1 MSGSCLASVL
11 KLLLFVDID
20 VFSESLAKLT
30 EIFLELTWFLSVL
43 TQNRYARFN
52 SFPA

>member
-1 MSGSCLASVL
+1 MSGSCLTSVL

-20 VFSESLAKLT
+20 VFSESLTKLT
-30 EIFLELTWFLSVL
+30 EIFLELAWFLSVL